1 MKRLRLPIV
10 ILLLMTLSVTC
21 TDDETPMNQ
30 YQTPL
35 VTNPS
40 TNNLPNANQSYSYLA
55 LGDSY
60 TFGQGVD
67 EVSRW
72 PNQLK
77 IQLLKKSIDLSP
89 VDIIAQTGWTTEDL
103 LIAIEAQ
110 KPEQHDLVSL
120 LIGVNNQFQKR
131 PFSQFESEFQALLE
145 KTIVMAGGK
154 QRLFVVSIPD
164 YGVTRFGSGNPGG
177 IATEINGYNAYM
189 QQQCIKRG
197 ILYIDIT
204 EISRSLGASNG
215 ALADD
220 GLHPSGAQYLK
231 WVEKILPEVITLL
244 QNENN

>member
-1 MKRLRLPIV
+1 MKGLKLPV
-10 ILLLMTLSVTC
+10 VLLLMMMLSVSC

-30 YQTPL
+30 NQIPL
-35 VTNPS
+35 VTDPS
-40 TNNLPNANQSYSYLA
+40 SNNSPNDNQSYSYLA

-60 TFGQGVD
+60 TIGQGVD
-67 EVSRW
+67 EEARW

-77 IQLLKKSIDLSP
+77 TQLLIKSIDLSP

-103 LIAIEAQ
+103 LMAIEAQ

-120 LIGVNNQFQKR
+120 LIGVNNQFQKK
-131 PFSQFESEFQALLE
+131 PFSQFESEFQVLLE
-145 KTIVMAGGK
+145 KTIVLAGGN

-177 IATEINGYNAYM
+177 IATEINAYNAYI
-189 QQQCIKRG
+189 QQQCIKRD

-204 EISRSLGASNG
+204 EISRSLGGNDG
-215 ALADD
+215 ALAGD

-231 WVEKILPEVITLL
+231 WVEKILPEVIKLL
-244 QNENN
+244 QSDNN